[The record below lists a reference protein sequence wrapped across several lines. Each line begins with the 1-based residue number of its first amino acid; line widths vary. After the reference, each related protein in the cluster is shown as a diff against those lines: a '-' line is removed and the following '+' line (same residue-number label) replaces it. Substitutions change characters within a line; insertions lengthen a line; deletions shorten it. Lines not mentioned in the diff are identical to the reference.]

1 MIDLGGRPTKL
12 NDEVVNKL
20 EVAFGL
26 GCSIE
31 EACFYADISKQT
43 YFNWKENNKELFDRF
58 EELKQKPILKARQA
72 VVNGLNEPE
81 FALKYLSKKK
91 RDEFGDRID
100 LTTNGK
106 DINNNQTI
114 NLSAFTQEELDNLE
128 QLTRKAISTTN
139 TDKLGG
145 TEGAV

>member
-1 MIDLGGRPTKL
+1 MINLGGRPTKL
-12 NDEVVNKL
+12 TDEVVNKL
-20 EVAFGL
+20 EEAFSI

-31 EACFYADISKQT
+31 EACFYANISRQS
-43 YFNWKENNKELFDRF
+43 YYNWEKENKELFDRF
-58 EELKQKPILKARQA
+58 NELKQKPILKARQS
-72 VVNGLNEPE
+72 VVNGLSDSE
-81 FALKYLSKKK
+81 FALKFLSKKK
-91 RDEFGDRID
+91 RDEFGDRLD

-139 TDKLGG
+139 TD
-145 TEGAV
+145 TEGTV